1 MEAELLEPACLV
13 SHLYSIHNL
22 CLHQGVSSGF
32 LKVLKIIDYGDLIE
46 SFILYKKLRPK
57 GRKLYV

>member
-1 MEAELLEPACLV
+1 MEAELLEPVLV

-22 CLHQGVSSGF
+22 WLHQGVSSGF
-32 LKVLKIIDYGDLIE
+32 LKVLKIMDYGDLIE